1 MSTFLLNDDW
11 KIQAARGKLRNSY
24 HVHKFGANNS
34 PANGVEETVW
44 DGSNL
49 YPWAAWSVG
58 EDNVFLKSDDSDD
71 AGITV
76 FIQGLDE
83 NYDLQSEIVTLD
95 PTDPTTT
102 AVASSNTY
110 IRLFRMYNT
119 SNQQEV
125 GDITAHYGSAS
136 GTPVAKITA
145 GGGQTLMAVYTVP
158 AGHIALLLKYDF
170 SGSANS
176 AMQSRLLFR
185 EDAGVFRT
193 QHAGST
199 YGGQYTYE
207 FGVPLIIPAKADVD
221 MRVTAGTGSGYIS
234 ASFNLLVIKDN
245 EFNLWSTGY

>member
-24 HVHKFGANNS
+24 HVHKFGANS
-34 PANGVEETVW
+34 IPANGQEETVW

-49 YPWAAWSVG
+49 YPWTTWNGGA
-58 EDNVFLKSDDSDD
+58 DNVFLKSSDSND

-76 FIQGLDE
+76 FIQGLDA

-95 PTDPTTT
+95 STDPTAT
-102 AVASSNTY
+102 AVSSSNTY

-125 GDITAHYGSAS
+125 GNISALYGSAS
-136 GTPVAKITA
+136 GTPVAIITA
-145 GGGQTLMAVYTVP
+145 GEGQTLMSVYTVP
-158 AGHIALLLKYDF
+158 DDHVALILKYDF

-176 AMQSRLLFR
+176 AIKSRLLTCV
-185 EDAGVFRT
+185 DGGTFRT

-207 FGVPLIIPAKADVD
+207 FGVPLIATAKTDID
-221 MRVTAGTGSGYIS
+221 LRITAGTGSAYM
-234 ASFNLLVIKDN
+234 AACFNLLVIKDN
-245 EFNLWSTGY
+245 EFNVWSSGY

>member
-11 KIQAARGKLRNSY
+11 RIQAARGKLRNSY
-24 HVHKFGANNS
+24 HVHKFGANSS

-49 YPWAAWSVG
+49 YPWTTWNGSA
-58 EDNVFLKSDDSDD
+58 DNVFLKSDDSDD

-83 NYDLQSEIVTLD
+83 NYDLQSEILTLD
-95 PTDPTTT
+95 PTDPTAT

-110 IRLFRMYNT
+110 KRLFRMYNT

-125 GDITAHYGSAS
+125 GNITAHHGSAS
-136 GTPVAKITA
+136 GTPVAIITA
-145 GGGQTLMAVYTVP
+145 GQGQTLMCVYTVP
-158 AGHIALLLKYDF
+158 DGHVALVLNYDF

-176 AMQSRLLFR
+176 AIQSRLLTCV
-185 EDAGVFRT
+185 DGGVFRN

-199 YGGQYTYE
+199 YGGQYTYK
-207 FGVPLIIPAKADVD
+207 FGIPLIVTAKTDID
-221 MRVTAGTGSGYIS
+221 MRVTAGTGSSYVS
-234 ASFNLLVIKDN
+234 ASFNLLLIKDN